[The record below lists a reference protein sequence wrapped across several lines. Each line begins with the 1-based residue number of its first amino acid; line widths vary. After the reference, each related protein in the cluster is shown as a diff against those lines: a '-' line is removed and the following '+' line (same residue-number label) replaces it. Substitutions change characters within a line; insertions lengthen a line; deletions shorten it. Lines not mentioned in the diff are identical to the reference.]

1 MNAAQLQSARK
12 MKRTQTIL
20 FFIVLLAL
28 IIWSSI
34 GAEFSFGALLAGV
47 GESFR
52 FIFLI
57 FFHLIYLHFPN
68 SLNLPC
74 RPFI

>member
-52 FIFLI
+52 FIFFDFLPPD
-57 FFHLIYLHFPN
+57 LS
-68 SLNLPC
+68 SLSQAH
-74 RPFI
+74 

>member
-1 MNAAQLQSARK
+1 MNAAQMQSARK

-20 FFIVLLAL
+20 FVIVLLAL

-34 GAEFSFGALLAGV
+34 GAEFTLGALFTGV

-52 FIFLI
+52 FIFST
-57 FFHLIYLHFPN
+57 FCRRTSH
-68 SLNLPC
+68 PC
-74 RPFI
+74 PSS

>member
-20 FFIVLLAL
+20 FVIVLLAL

-34 GAEFSFGALLAGV
+34 GAEFSLGALFAGI

-52 FIFLI
+52 FIFSI
-57 FFHLIYLHFPN
+57 FFHLIFLHFPS
-68 SLNLPC
+68 SLNLLC
-74 RPFI
+74 RLCI